1 MENKSIEIVVVQN
14 QADFD
19 EVMKIR
25 RVVFVDEQK
34 IPAEQEFDGNDFVS
48 THILAKVDGVGV
60 GTMRIRYFADFTKFE
75 RMAVLRGFRKTSV
88 SSDIMNKGFEFV
100 SRKGYRQVYGMCK
113 KELLN
118 RWRECGYE
126 RIEGAPVL
134 RHNGMELIPI
144 KRELPK
150 DPKALHICS
159 HPELLTARED
169 AWDEVFVP
177 TSTSFDDDC
186 QHQEQNFR
194 KITVSYPA
202 FWGHILLCR
211 RLFFCRSAAL
221 RLKFFLDKGRLCFY
235 TPPEPN
241 IL

>member
-25 RVVFVDEQK
+25 RAVFVDEQK

-126 RIEGAPVL
+126 RIEGVPLL

-169 AWDEVFVP
+169 AWNEVFVP
-177 TSTSFDDDC
+177 TSDKALMMIA
-186 QHQEQNFR
+186 NIKN
-194 KITVSYPA
+194 KIS
-202 FWGHILLCR
+202 G
-211 RLFFCRSAAL
+211 
-221 RLKFFLDKGRLCFY
+221 K
-235 TPPEPN
+235 
-241 IL
+241 

>member
-1 MENKSIEIVVVQN
+1 MSTSK
-14 QADFD
+14 
-19 EVMKIR
+19 
-25 RVVFVDEQK
+25 K

-126 RIEGAPVL
+126 RIEGAPLL

-177 TSTSFDDDC
+177 TSDKALMMIA
-186 QHQEQNFR
+186 NIKN
-194 KITVSYPA
+194 KIS
-202 FWGHILLCR
+202 G
-211 RLFFCRSAAL
+211 
-221 RLKFFLDKGRLCFY
+221 K
-235 TPPEPN
+235 
-241 IL
+241 

>member
-1 MENKSIEIVVVQN
+1 M
-14 QADFD
+14 
-19 EVMKIR
+19 
-25 RVVFVDEQK
+25 
-34 IPAEQEFDGNDFVS
+34 
-48 THILAKVDGVGV
+48 
-60 GTMRIRYFADFTKFE
+60 
-75 RMAVLRGFRKTSV
+75 RGFRKTSV

-177 TSTSFDDDC
+177 TSDKALMMIA
-186 QHQEQNFR
+186 NIKN
-194 KITVSYPA
+194 KIS
-202 FWGHILLCR
+202 G
-211 RLFFCRSAAL
+211 
-221 RLKFFLDKGRLCFY
+221 K
-235 TPPEPN
+235 
-241 IL
+241 

>member
-1 MENKSIEIVVVQN
+1 
-14 QADFD
+14 
-19 EVMKIR
+19 
-25 RVVFVDEQK
+25 
-34 IPAEQEFDGNDFVS
+34 
-48 THILAKVDGVGV
+48 
-60 GTMRIRYFADFTKFE
+60 MRIRYFADFTKFE

-150 DPKALHICS
+150 DLKALHICS

-177 TSTSFDDDC
+177 TSDKALMMIA
-186 QHQEQNFR
+186 NIKN
-194 KITVSYPA
+194 KIS
-202 FWGHILLCR
+202 G
-211 RLFFCRSAAL
+211 
-221 RLKFFLDKGRLCFY
+221 K
-235 TPPEPN
+235 
-241 IL
+241 